1 MEVQGLILIATC
13 TLGFISLCTHLGNIL
28 KWVWVMFLRPS
39 KNLKH
44 YGSWA
49 LITGSTGGI
58 GRALASELASKGLN
72 LLLLDRD
79 PLELDATS
87 QHIRKQNDG
96 FVEVRTIAIDF
107 AKQCGEEIAKRIE
120 EEIEDLDVG
129 ILINNA
135 GLAYPFARFFHE
147 VGFDLV
153 ESVVGVNIVGTTWV
167 TKAVLPGML
176 KRKKGAIVNIGS
188 GSSVAVSS
196 YPLYTIYAAT
206 KAYIA
211 MLSRCMGLEYK
222 YHGIDIQC
230 QVPLFVATKMTS
242 IRRSSFFIPS
252 PETFSKASVRAIG
265 QAQISV
271 PYWPHALQC
280 CIIKLLPD
288 ALLDRCL
295 FWYFSGMR
303 MRGIEQ
309 QQKKR
314 QARAASG

>member
-1 MEVQGLILIATC
+1 
-13 TLGFISLCTHLGNIL
+13 
-28 KWVWVMFLRPS
+28 MFLRPS

-72 LLLLDRD
+72 LVLLDRD

-87 QHIRKQNDG
+87 QQIRKQNG
-96 FVEVRTIAIDF
+96 GLVQVRTIAIDF

-147 VGFDLV
+147 LGLDLV

-167 TKAVLPGML
+167 TRAVLPGML

-206 KAYIA
+206 KAGVAGRMAKGGGRCGVIA
-211 MLSRCMGLEYK
+211 EARCWLQGGNRWGWPEM
-222 YHGIDIQC
+222 
-230 QVPLFVATKMTS
+230 VAKF
-242 IRRSSFFIPS
+242 RDGPKGGGWGR
-252 PETFSKASVRAIG
+252 
-265 QAQISV
+265 
-271 PYWPHALQC
+271 
-280 CIIKLLPD
+280 
-288 ALLDRCL
+288 
-295 FWYFSGMR
+295 
-303 MRGIEQ
+303 
-309 QQKKR
+309 
-314 QARAASG
+314 